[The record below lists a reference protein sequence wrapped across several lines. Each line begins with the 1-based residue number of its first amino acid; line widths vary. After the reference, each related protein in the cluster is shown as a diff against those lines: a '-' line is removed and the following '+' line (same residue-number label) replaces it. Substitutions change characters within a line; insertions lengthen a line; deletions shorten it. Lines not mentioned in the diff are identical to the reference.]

1 MLTRTEVREIVGNH
15 FSLGI
20 NSGGSLARA
29 QAAVDIWKSIAP
41 FVHERKYHHD
51 GCDIRI
57 QVNWEPIHL
66 LLAKELQDSL
76 DEFSEPPPGYVKVIT
91 YVPMSPEEKEAAS
104 NAYREKSILAHIEIS
119 GENKLSRQL
128 WYPEFFMEMY
138 LHDLFLML
146 NLAVPGSAD
155 FLYVTI
161 RRPGYSTDN
170 LRLSSYFWWD
180 IYPNNKDSWPLL
192 NAIDPEVVA
201 AWYFRIR
208 RGYGQ
213 VPETSVERAMFA
225 LLHIC
230 KSGGRPE
237 DMIWLF
243 YAFESLFQTR
253 VGENF
258 SALVDRLLL
267 ILLPNDE
274 QEKQLRKQLR
284 EMYDFRSSF
293 VHGGLKV
300 IHPMHMENMD
310 KRIDDQYLKINEL
323 SGYGSRLLL
332 ACLQRYIQNGWHEIR
347 YRTTVE
353 PISGK
358 F

>member
-15 FSLGI
+15 FSLDL

-51 GCDIRI
+51 GCDIKI

-76 DEFSEPPPGYVKVIT
+76 DEFSEPPPGYEKVIY
-91 YVPMSPEEKEAAS
+91 YVPISPEKKEAA
-104 NAYREKSILAHIEIS
+104 NRDTIIPAHIEIS
-119 GENKLSRQL
+119 GENELSKYL
-128 WYPEFFMEMY
+128 WYPEFFVEMY
-138 LHDLFLML
+138 LYDLFLIL

-155 FLYVTI
+155 FEYVTL
-161 RRPGYSTDN
+161 RRHGHSTDS
-170 LRLSSYFWWD
+170 LRLSSYYWWD
-180 IYPNNKDSWPLL
+180 IYPDNKDSWPVL
-192 NAIDPEVVA
+192 NAIDPGVVA
-201 AWYFRIR
+201 AWYYSIR
-208 RGYGQ
+208 RGYEQ

-267 ILLPNDE
+267 ILSPNDE
-274 QEKQLRKQLR
+274 QEKHLRKQLR

-300 IHPMHMENMD
+300 IHPMHVDTMD
-310 KRIDDQYLKINEL
+310 KRIDDQYLRIIEL

-347 YRTTVE
+347 YRTIVE
-353 PISGK
+353 PISGE